1 MMPPQRCKLRMPG
14 RRRPAIV
21 CDPVS
26 ASPMSTLQRLR
37 AEHGL
42 KALRYCGVS
51 VVNVSVGVSVLA
63 ICHGLLGWP
72 AVGANLAAW
81 MVSTVPAYLL
91 SRAWVWQRSGPHR
104 LAGEVLTFWVMAL
117 IGLLLSSAA
126 VWVVEEFTSETVF
139 VVAGNLAAYGTVW
152 VAKYVFL
159 DRVMWPR
166 ARSN

>member
-1 MMPPQRCKLRMPG
+1 MTATPT
-14 RRRPAIV
+14 
-21 CDPVS
+21 S
-26 ASPMSTLQRLR
+26 ALQRLR

-51 VVNVSVGVSVLA
+51 VVNVTVGLSVLA
-63 ICHGLLGWP
+63 VCHGVLGWP

-91 SRAWVWQRSGPHR
+91 SRAWVWQCRGPHR
-104 LAGEVLTFWVMAL
+104 LGGEVLTFWIMAL
-117 IGLLLSSAA
+117 VGLALSSLA
-126 VWVVEEFTSETVF
+126 VAIIEHLDGRTVLVVS
-139 VVAGNLAAYGTVW
+139 GNFGAYGTVW

-166 ARSN
+166 VPTG

>member
-1 MMPPQRCKLRMPG
+1 MMPREGSPRAP
-14 RRRPAIV
+14 RRWRPAIA
-21 CDPVS
+21 CHPVN
-26 ASPMSTLQRLR
+26 ASPISTLQRLR

-51 VVNVSVGVSVLA
+51 VVNVSAGVTVLA
-63 ICHGLLGWP
+63 VCHGLLGWP
-72 AVGANLAAW
+72 AVGANLMAW

-91 SRAWVWQRSGPHR
+91 SRAWVWRRSGPHR

-126 VWVVEEFTSETVF
+126 VWAVEEFTSETLF

-159 DRVMWPR
+159 DRVMWPG
-166 ARSN
+166 ARDS

>member
-1 MMPPQRCKLRMPG
+1 MTATSTSPLR
-14 RRRPAIV
+14 
-21 CDPVS
+21 
-26 ASPMSTLQRLR
+26 RLR

-51 VVNVSVGVSVLA
+51 VVNVSVSIGVLA
-63 ICHGLLGWP
+63 ACHAVLGWP
-72 AVGANLAAW
+72 AVGANLTAW

-104 LAGEVLTFWVMAL
+104 LGGEVLTFWVMAL
-117 IGLLLSSAA
+117 VGLALSSLA
-126 VWVVEEFTSETVF
+126 VAVVEHFTERTLLVA
-139 VVAGNLAAYGTVW
+139 AGNLAAYGSVW

-166 ARSN
+166 AKR